1 MKKIIITTFIAAS
14 LGLQALPASAA
25 TREEIAASVAAACT
39 GGGDC
44 TASVQAA
51 IALANTPDLAVV
63 IGQGLADAVALVGA
77 TNPDLATLMLTVIA
91 EAPSEVQTAYQI
103 AVDVSTATTE
113 AAPAPAPVAPAP
125 APHTPT
131 PTPTTPAI
139 SSAGS
144 PG

>member
-1 MKKIIITTFIAAS
+1 MKKTIITTIIAAS

-25 TREEIAASVAAACT
+25 TREEIAATVAAACA

-44 TASVQAA
+44 GAAVQAA

-63 IGQGLADAVALVGA
+63 IGQGLADAVAMVGS

-103 AVDVSTATTE
+103 AVDVLTATTE
-113 AAPAPAPVAPAP
+113 VEPAPAAPAPA
-125 APHTPT
+125 TPT
-131 PTPTTPAI
+131 PPAVNN
-139 SSAGS
+139 AGS